1 LTHSAPVLRRGAV
14 SGWNMSK
21 ALLIRKKGAFV
32 KNDWKGID
40 PEMEPEEY
48 RPMKAGA
55 TGLEQRG
62 DLRTIGRAA
71 FVSAVLTV
79 GILAL
84 YDRFYAQ
91 KIVALDV
98 KGYIAEQRDLY
109 LSGKINDAQLKE
121 RFDKLE
127 KAKER
132 VPGNRIIILGDVL
145 VRKNVEE
152 IKP

>member
-1 LTHSAPVLRRGAV
+1 
-14 SGWNMSK
+14 M
-21 ALLIRKKGAFV
+21 KG
-32 KNDWKGID
+32 DWDDLYG
-40 PEMEPEEY
+40 ETEPEEY
-48 RPMKAGA
+48 RP
-55 TGLEQRG
+55 LEAHPPAAAPVPAPRSN
-62 DLRTIGRAA
+62 GRMLAN
-71 FVSAVLTV
+71 SVLISV
-79 GILAL
+79 VIMIGILAV
-84 YDRFYAQ
+84 YDRYIAQ

-109 LSGKINDAQLKE
+109 LSGKINDTQLKE
-121 RFDKLE
+121 SFDRLE

>member
-1 LTHSAPVLRRGAV
+1 
-14 SGWNMSK
+14 M
-21 ALLIRKKGAFV
+21 KGDFV
-32 KNDWKGID
+32 QDDRNDIY
-40 PEMEPEEY
+40 PAREPEEY
-48 RPMKAGA
+48 RPIKVDAPGP
-55 TGLEQRG
+55 EKRSEW
-62 DLRTIGRAA
+62 RTIGKAA
-71 FVSAVLTV
+71 FVSAMVTIGVLT
-79 GILAL
+79 I
-84 YDRFYAQ
+84 YDRYIAQ
-91 KIVALDV
+91 KVVALDV

-121 RFDKLE
+121 SFDRLE

>member
-1 LTHSAPVLRRGAV
+1 
-14 SGWNMSK
+14 MSK
-21 ALLIRKKGAFV
+21 PLLIRKKGAFV
-32 KNDWKGID
+32 KNDWNGID
-40 PEMEPEEY
+40 PEREPEEY

-55 TGLEQRG
+55 TGPEQRG
-62 DLRTIGRAA
+62 DLRTIGKAA
-71 FVSAVLTV
+71 FVSAMVTIGVLT
-79 GILAL
+79 I
-84 YDRFYAQ
+84 YDRYIAQ

-121 RFDKLE
+121 SFDRLE
-127 KAKER
+127 KAKEK
-132 VPGNRIIILGDVL
+132 VPKNRIIILGDVM

>member
-1 LTHSAPVLRRGAV
+1 MDEE
-14 SGWNMSK
+14 W
-21 ALLIRKKGAFV
+21 
-32 KNDWKGID
+32 DGIY
-40 PEMEPEEY
+40 PYREPEEY
-48 RPMKAGA
+48 RPMNAGA
-55 TGLEQRG
+55 PGPAPG
-62 DLRTIGRAA
+62 NDLRTVVKTALISLVVTIG
-71 FVSAVLTV
+71 VLA
-79 GILAL
+79 I
-84 YDRFYAQ
+84 YDRYIAQ

-121 RFDKLE
+121 SFDRLE

>member
-1 LTHSAPVLRRGAV
+1 MDEE
-14 SGWNMSK
+14 W
-21 ALLIRKKGAFV
+21 
-32 KNDWKGID
+32 DGIY
-40 PEMEPEEY
+40 PYREPEEY
-48 RPMKAGA
+48 RPMNTDPVKLVSGS
-55 TGLEQRG
+55 EW
-62 DLRTIGRAA
+62 RTIGKAA
-71 FVSAVLTV
+71 LISLVVTIGVLT
-79 GILAL
+79 I
-84 YDRFYAQ
+84 YDRYIAQ

-121 RFDKLE
+121 SFDRLE

-132 VPGNRIIILGDVL
+132 VSKNRIIILGDVL

>member
-1 LTHSAPVLRRGAV
+1 
-14 SGWNMSK
+14 
-21 ALLIRKKGAFV
+21 
-32 KNDWKGID
+32 
-40 PEMEPEEY
+40 
-48 RPMKAGA
+48 MKAGA
-55 TGLEQRG
+55 VEPEARS
-62 DLRTIGRAA
+62 DWRIVVKAA
-71 FVSAVLTV
+71 FVSAVVTV

-84 YDRFYAQ
+84 YDRYYAQ

-109 LSGKINDAQLKE
+109 LSGKINDTQLKE
-121 RFDKLE
+121 RFDRLE

>member
-1 LTHSAPVLRRGAV
+1 MEGKYIHHY
-14 SGWNMSK
+14 
-21 ALLIRKKGAFV
+21 
-32 KNDWKGID
+32 
-40 PEMEPEEY
+40 PELEPEKQTDSQAE
-48 RPMKAGA
+48 RK
-55 TGLEQRG
+55 RSNC
-62 DLRTIGRAA
+62 RTII
-71 FVSAVLTV
+71 VAVLTGALV
-79 GILAL
+79 TAGMLAV
-84 YDRFYAQ
+84 YDKYFAQ

-121 RFDKLE
+121 SFDRLE

>member
-1 LTHSAPVLRRGAV
+1 LRRATE
-14 SGWNMSK
+14 SGEREHISK
-21 ALLIRKKGAFV
+21 PLPVRMKGDFV
-32 KNDWKGID
+32 QDDRNDIYLAR
-40 PEMEPEEY
+40 EPEEY

-55 TGLEQRG
+55 TGPEQRG
-62 DLRTIGRAA
+62 DWRTIGKAA
-71 FVSAVLTV
+71 LVSAVLTV
-79 GILAL
+79 GILTV
-84 YDRFYAQ
+84 YDRYIAQ
-91 KIVALDV
+91 KVVALDV

-121 RFDKLE
+121 SFDRLE
-127 KAKER
+127 NAKER

>member
-1 LTHSAPVLRRGAV
+1 
-14 SGWNMSK
+14 MSK
-21 ALLIRKKGAFV
+21 PLLIRKKGAFV
-32 KNDWKGID
+32 KNDWNGID
-40 PEMEPEEY
+40 PEREPEEY

-55 TGLEQRG
+55 TRPEERG
-62 DLRTIGRAA
+62 DWRTAVKAAVISLVVTIG
-71 FVSAVLTV
+71 VLA
-79 GILAL
+79 I
-84 YDRFYAQ
+84 YDRYIAQ
-91 KIVALDV
+91 KVVALDV

-121 RFDKLE
+121 SFDRLE

-132 VPGNRIIILGDVL
+132 VPRNRIIILGDVL